1 MVHIDN
7 ADLQE
12 EHQLSTRLWHSKGV
26 GKGTRGRGEVFPPP
40 GVGGQ
45 WARAYLATSAAGAA
59 RAGSAV
65 FACWACGSE
74 PNKTKVICADLLDF
88 ILI

>member
-45 WARAYLATSAAGAA
+45 WARAHLAPVPLGPLGLAQS
-59 RAGSAV
+59 S
-65 FACWACGSE
+65 
-74 PNKTKVICADLLDF
+74 LLVGCVAQNP
-88 ILI
+88 LIAYYKE